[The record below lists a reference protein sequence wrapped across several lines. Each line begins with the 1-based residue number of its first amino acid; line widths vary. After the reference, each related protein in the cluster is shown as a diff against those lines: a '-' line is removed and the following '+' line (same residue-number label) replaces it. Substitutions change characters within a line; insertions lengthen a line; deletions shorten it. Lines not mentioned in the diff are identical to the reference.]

1 MPGTEQMCADRDQEA
16 GTSTFNVSTFNNQ
29 WEKKVK
35 KSDQRKWSECNKNLY
50 RTKQVENQH
59 LILSQ
64 LDSFTYNKTSK
75 MNNFD

>member
-1 MPGTEQMCADRDQEA
+1 MPGTEQICADRDQEA

-64 LDSFTYNKTSK
+64 LDSFTYNKARK
-75 MNNFD
+75 

>member
-16 GTSTFNVSTFNNQ
+16 GTSAFNVSTFNNQ
-29 WEKKVK
+29 WKKKVK

-64 LDSFTYNKTSK
+64 LDSFTYNKAR
-75 MNNFD
+75 N

>member
-29 WEKKVK
+29 WKKKVK
-35 KSDQRKWSECNKNLY
+35 KSDQRKSSECNKNLY

-59 LILSQ
+59 LKLSQ
-64 LDSFTYNKTSK
+64 LDSFTYNKARK
-75 MNNFD
+75 

>member
-16 GTSTFNVSTFNNQ
+16 RTSTFNVSTFNNQ

-64 LDSFTYNKTSK
+64 LDSFTYNKARK
-75 MNNFD
+75 

>member
-64 LDSFTYNKTSK
+64 LDSFTYNKA
-75 MNNFD
+75 

>member
-29 WEKKVK
+29 WKKKVK

-64 LDSFTYNKTSK
+64 LDSFTYNKAR
-75 MNNFD
+75 N

>member
-29 WEKKVK
+29 WKKKVK

-59 LILSQ
+59 LIVSQ
-64 LDSFTYNKTSK
+64 LNSFTYNKARK
-75 MNNFD
+75 

>member
-64 LDSFTYNKTSK
+64 LDSFTYNKARI
-75 MNNFD
+75 

>member
-64 LDSFTYNKTSK
+64 LDSFTYNKARK
-75 MNNFD
+75 

>member
-59 LILSQ
+59 LKLSQ
-64 LDSFTYNKTSK
+64 LDYFTYNKARK
-75 MNNFD
+75 

>member
-29 WEKKVK
+29 WKKKVK

-64 LDSFTYNKTSK
+64 LDSFIYNKARK
-75 MNNFD
+75 

>member
-1 MPGTEQMCADRDQEA
+1 MLGTEQMCADRDQEA

-64 LDSFTYNKTSK
+64 LDSFTYNKARK
-75 MNNFD
+75 

>member
-35 KSDQRKWSECNKNLY
+35 KSDQRKWSECNKNLH
-50 RTKQVENQH
+50 RTK
-59 LILSQ
+59 
-64 LDSFTYNKTSK
+64 
-75 MNNFD
+75 

>member
-29 WEKKVK
+29 WKKKVK

-64 LDSFTYNKTSK
+64 LDSFTYNKAR
-75 MNNFD
+75 NE

>member
-50 RTKQVENQH
+50 RTKQVENQN

-64 LDSFTYNKTSK
+64 LDSFTYNKARK
-75 MNNFD
+75 

>member
-64 LDSFTYNKTSK
+64 LDSFTYNKAR
-75 MNNFD
+75 N

>member
-29 WEKKVK
+29 WKKKVK

-64 LDSFTYNKTSK
+64 LDSFTYNKARK
-75 MNNFD
+75 

>member
-29 WEKKVK
+29 WKKKVK
-35 KSDQRKWSECNKNLY
+35 NSDQRKWSECNKNLY

-64 LDSFTYNKTSK
+64 LDSFTYNKARK
-75 MNNFD
+75 

>member
-64 LDSFTYNKTSK
+64 LDSFTYN
-75 MNNFD
+75 NNFD

>member
-29 WEKKVK
+29 WKRKVK

-64 LDSFTYNKTSK
+64 LDSFTYNKARK
-75 MNNFD
+75 

>member
-64 LDSFTYNKTSK
+64 LDSFAYKK
-75 MNNFD
+75 ARK

>member
-64 LDSFTYNKTSK
+64 LDSFTYNKTRK
-75 MNNFD
+75 

>member
-64 LDSFTYNKTSK
+64 LNSFTYNKARK
-75 MNNFD
+75 

>member
-59 LILSQ
+59 LKLSQ
-64 LDSFTYNKTSK
+64 LDSFTYNKARK
-75 MNNFD
+75 